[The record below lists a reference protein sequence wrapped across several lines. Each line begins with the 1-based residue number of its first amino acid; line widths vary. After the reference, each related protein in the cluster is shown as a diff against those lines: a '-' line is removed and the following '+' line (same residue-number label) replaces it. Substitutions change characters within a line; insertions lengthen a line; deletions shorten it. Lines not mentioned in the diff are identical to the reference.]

1 MKQDQI
7 GILIKRASLEVE
19 KTTLAILAPYSM
31 NLTQYKIIVYLYNAP
46 PASTRQVD
54 LERAFSMTNPSVT
67 SVLHTLE
74 KKGLIRREE
83 NPEDKRSNVISLT
96 DKAIRMQSELEAVGK
111 QLEETITKNLSPEER
126 AALIVLLKKCFIK
139 NETEVGSMTLTEL
152 PSNVRPQG
160 KSLDKLRERVY
171 WLENNDAER
180 FQGVEPVDV
189 VSLYRELLENYETA
203 YPRYYEKRIRLKGIV
218 SKIGPDEFGAP
229 SFQFTDE
236 AGTRCYTLIVFPTED
251 IYGQVQE
258 SSWVEII
265 GNVVFIREPYGLVV
279 KKCELLGSAEV

>member
-19 KTTLAILAPYSM
+19 KTALTILAPYSM
-31 NLTQYKIIVYLYNAP
+31 NLTQFKIIVYLYNAP
-46 PASTRQVD
+46 PVSTRQVD

-74 KKGLIRREE
+74 KKGLVQREE
-83 NPEDKRSNVISLT
+83 NPEDKRSNVIVLT
-96 DKAIRMQSELEAVGK
+96 DKAIHMQSELEAAGER
-111 QLEETITKNLSPEER
+111 LEEAITENLSPEER
-126 AALIVLLKKCFIK
+126 TALIALLKKCCK
-139 NETEVGSMTLTEL
+139 TNKMEVGTMTLTEL
-152 PSNVRPQG
+152 PSQVRSPG
-160 KSLDKLRERVY
+160 ESLEKFRERIH

-189 VSLYRELLENYETA
+189 IPLYRELLENYETA

-218 SKIGPDEFGAP
+218 SRIGPDEFGAP

-236 AGTRCYTLIVFPTED
+236 TQSRCYALIVFPTKD
-251 IYGQVQE
+251 IYDQVQE
-258 SSWVEII
+258 GSRVEII

-279 KKCELLGSAEV
+279 KKCELLGPAEI

>member
-19 KTTLAILAPYSM
+19 KTALAILAPYSM
-31 NLTQYKIIVYLYNAP
+31 NLTQYKIIVYLYNATP
-46 PASTRQVD
+46 TSTRQVD

-74 KKGLIRREE
+74 KKGLVQREE

-96 DKAIRMQSELEAVGK
+96 GKAIRMQSELEAVGER
-111 QLEETITKNLSPEER
+111 LEEAIAKNLSPEER
-126 AALIVLLKKCFIK
+126 TALIALLKKCCK
-139 NETEVGSMTLTEL
+139 TSKMEAGTMTLTEL
-152 PSNVRPQG
+152 PLQVRSQG
-160 KSLDKLRERVY
+160 ESLEKLRERIH
-171 WLENNDAER
+171 WLENNDTER

-189 VSLYRELLENYETA
+189 IPLYRELLENYETA

-218 SKIGPDEFGAP
+218 SRIGPDEFGAP

-236 AGTRCYTLIVFPTED
+236 AGTRCYALIVFPSKD
-251 IYGQVQE
+251 IYEQVQE
-258 SSWVEII
+258 GSRVEII

-279 KKCELLGSAEV
+279 KKCELLGPVEI

>member
-19 KTTLAILAPYSM
+19 KAALAILAPYSM
-31 NLTQYKIIVYLYNAP
+31 NLTQFKIIAYLYDAP
-46 PASTRQVD
+46 PASIRQVD

-74 KKGLIRREE
+74 KKGLIQREE
-83 NPEDKRSNVISLT
+83 NPEDKRSNVIRLT
-96 DKAIRMQSELEAVGK
+96 DKAIQMQSALKDVGE
-111 QLEETITKNLSPEER
+111 QIEESIAKNLLPEER
-126 AALIVLLKKCFIK
+126 ATLIELLKKCCKI
-139 NETEVGSMTLTEL
+139 NQTEVDIMKLTEL
-152 PSNVRPQG
+152 PSQVRSPDESME
-160 KSLDKLRERVY
+160 KFRARIH

-180 FQGVEPVDV
+180 FVGAEPVDAIA
-189 VSLYRELLENYETA
+189 LYHDLLEHYEDA

-218 SKIGPDEFGAP
+218 SKIGADEFGAP

-236 AGTRCYTLIVFPTED
+236 AGSRCYALIVFPTKD
-251 IYGQVQE
+251 IYDRVQE
-258 SSWVEII
+258 GDRVEII

-279 KKCELLGSAEV
+279 KKCELLGPAEI

>member
-1 MKQDQI
+1 MNRDKI

-19 KTTLAILAPYSM
+19 KTALAVLAPYNM
-31 NLTQYKIIVYLYNAP
+31 NLTQYKIITFLYNAP

-74 KKGLIRREE
+74 KKGLVRREE

-96 DKAIRMQSELEAVGK
+96 DKAIRMQGELEAAGER
-111 QLEETITKNLSPEER
+111 LEETIAENLSPEER
-126 AALIVLLKKCFIK
+126 ATLIALLKKCCK
-139 NETEVGSMTLTEL
+139 ASKMEAGTKMLTEL
-152 PSNVRPQG
+152 PLHMRPQG
-160 KSLDKLRERVY
+160 ESLEKLRERVH
-171 WLENNDAER
+171 WLETNDAER
-180 FQGVEPVDV
+180 FQGMEPVDV
-189 VSLYRELLENYETA
+189 IPLYHELLENYETA

-218 SKIGPDEFGAP
+218 SRIGPDEFGAP

-236 AGTRCYTLIVFPTED
+236 AGTRCYALIVFPTED
-251 IYGQVQE
+251 IYEQVQE
-258 SSWVEII
+258 GSRVEII

-279 KKCELLGSAEV
+279 KKCELLGPAEI

>member
-19 KTTLAILAPYSM
+19 KTALAILAPYSM
-31 NLTQYKIIVYLYNAP
+31 NLTQYKIIVYLYNTP

-67 SVLHTLE
+67 SVLHTLA

-96 DKAIRMQSELEAVGK
+96 DKAIRMQSELEAVGG
-111 QLEETITKNLSPEER
+111 QLEETIAKNLSPDER
-126 AALIVLLKKCFIK
+126 AALIALLKKCFKK
-139 NETEVGSMTLTEL
+139 NEMEVSTMTLTEL
-152 PSNVRPQG
+152 PPYVRPQG
-160 KSLDKLRERVY
+160 KSLEKFRERVH

-180 FQGVEPVDV
+180 FQGAEPVDV
-189 VSLYRELLENYETA
+189 ISLYRELLENYETA

-229 SFQFTDE
+229 SFQFTNE
-236 AGTRCYTLIVFPTED
+236 AGTRCYALVVFPTED

-258 SSWVEII
+258 GSRAEII

-279 KKCELLGSAEV
+279 KKCELLGRAEI

>member
-1 MKQDQI
+1 MNRDQI

-19 KTTLAILAPYSM
+19 KTALAILAPYSM

-74 KKGLIRREE
+74 KKGLVQREE

-96 DKAIRMQSELEAVGK
+96 DKAFHMQSELEAVGER
-111 QLEETITKNLSPEER
+111 LEEAIAKNLSLEER
-126 AALIVLLKKCFIK
+126 ATLIALLKKCCK
-139 NETEVGSMTLTEL
+139 TNKTEVGTMALTEL
-152 PSNVRPQG
+152 PSQVRSPG
-160 KSLDKLRERVY
+160 ESMEKFRERIH

-180 FQGVEPVDV
+180 FQGTEPVDV
-189 VSLYRELLENYETA
+189 IPLYRELLENYETA

-218 SKIGPDEFGAP
+218 SRIGPDEFGAP

-236 AGTRCYTLIVFPTED
+236 TRTRCYALVVFPTKD
-251 IYGQVQE
+251 IYDQVQE
-258 SSWVEII
+258 GSRVEII

-279 KKCELLGSAEV
+279 KKCELLGPAEI

>member
-7 GILIKRASLEVE
+7 GILIKRASLKVE
-19 KTTLAILAPYSM
+19 KTALTILAPYSM
-31 NLTQYKIIVYLYNAP
+31 NLTQFKIIVYLYNAP

-74 KKGLIRREE
+74 KKGLVQREE
-83 NPEDKRSNVISLT
+83 NPEDKRSNVIVLT
-96 DKAIRMQSELEAVGK
+96 DKATHMQSELEAAGER
-111 QLEETITKNLSPEER
+111 LEEAITENLSPEER
-126 AALIVLLKKCFIK
+126 STLIALLKKCCK
-139 NETEVGSMTLTEL
+139 TNKMEVGTMALTEL
-152 PSNVRPQG
+152 PSQVRSPG
-160 KSLDKLRERVY
+160 ESLEKFRERIH

-189 VSLYRELLENYETA
+189 IPLYRELLENYETA

-218 SKIGPDEFGAP
+218 SRIGPDEFGAP

-236 AGTRCYTLIVFPTED
+236 AGTRCYALIVFPTED

-258 SSWVEII
+258 GSRVEII

-279 KKCELLGSAEV
+279 KKCELLGPVEI